1 MKYLKTLVLV
11 GMLALGAS
19 VNGYALESTESTETT
34 KSSVV
39 AMAQVNLNTAS
50 AAELAE
56 KLVGVGEKRA
66 QAIVALRE
74 QLGGFKHPEQ
84 LMDVKGI
91 GEATFEK
98 NKAFITL

>member
-1 MKYLKTLVLV
+1 MTYLKTLVLV
-11 GMLALGAS
+11 GMLALGVS
-19 VNGYALESTESTETT
+19 VNGYAVESAESTET
-34 KSSVV
+34 SAV

-50 AAELAE
+50 AMELAE
-56 KLVGVGEKRA
+56 KLTGVGEKRA
-66 QAIVALRE
+66 QAIVELRE

-98 NKAFITL
+98 NKAFIKL